1 MRHIRGIRRLGQQR
15 VEHPSSRVVDLA
27 GAWLAVMVA
36 STLAVIGV
44 LTAIP
49 TRLGARRPV
58 ADVLK

>member
-1 MRHIRGIRRLGQQR
+1 
-15 VEHPSSRVVDLA
+15 
-27 GAWLAVMVA
+27 MVA